1 MSIIRSLSNCIYTNL
16 AYEEYLFTKQF
27 AKTAKPI
34 LFLWQNRPT
43 VVIGRFQNPWLET
56 NVKYARENN
65 INIARRISGGGT
77 VYHDL
82 GQSF

>member
-1 MSIIRSLSNCIYTNL
+1 MSIIRSLSNCIFTNL
-16 AYEEYLFTKQF
+16 AFEEHLFTKVF
-27 AKTAKPI
+27 PKSTIPI
-34 LFLWQNRPT
+34 LLLWQNHPT

-56 NVKYARENN
+56 NVKFARDND

-82 GQSF
+82 GTS